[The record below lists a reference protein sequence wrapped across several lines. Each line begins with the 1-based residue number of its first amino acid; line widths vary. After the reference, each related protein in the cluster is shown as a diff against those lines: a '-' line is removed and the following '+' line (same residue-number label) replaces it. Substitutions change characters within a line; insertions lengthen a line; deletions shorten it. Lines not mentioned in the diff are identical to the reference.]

1 MSIGTQI
8 SSYLIPRAIWESGY
22 KSTAPLALPARD
34 ALDIERRWRK
44 GVILRNEAK
53 RYAICC
59 KRMQGM
65 ARELEILGAP
75 IPHSYVWKSYEHTE
89 GDGPRALAY
98 LAFFEYL
105 RRFYEPKRQGAG
117 AAPPGVKGLKY
128 DRIEAIFQPP
138 GQRLA
143 AYLDLLSQ
151 VQIESRLP
159 EMCLIAVSRAEVL
172 ALGFKVSPA
181 ECEAALRRRHSLA
194 AMCVKLDCGLVDVLD
209 LL

>member
-1 MSIGTQI
+1 MWIGTQI

-22 KSTAPLALPARD
+22 GSTPPLALPARD

-59 KRMQGM
+59 KRMQGI

-75 IPHSYVWKSYEHTE
+75 IPHSHVWKSYEHVE
-89 GDGPRALAY
+89 ANGPRALAY

-105 RRFYEPKRQGAG
+105 RRFYKPNRQGAG
-117 AAPPGVKGLKY
+117 TPSGEKGLKY
-128 DRIEAIFQPP
+128 DRVEAIFQPP
-138 GQRLA
+138 GERLV
-143 AYLDLLSQ
+143 AYLSLLSQ
-151 VQIESRLP
+151 VQLEPRLSD
-159 EMCLIAVSRAEVL
+159 MCLNAVRSAEVL
-172 ALGFKVSPA
+172 ALGFKVSPG
-181 ECEAALRRRHSLA
+181 ECEAALRHRHSLA
-194 AMCVKLDCGLVDVLD
+194 VMCVELDCGLVDVLD

>member
-22 KSTAPLALPARD
+22 ESTPPLALPARD

-59 KRMQGM
+59 KRMQGIV
-65 ARELEILGAP
+65 RELEIRRAP

-89 GDGPRALAY
+89 RGAPRALAY

-105 RRFYEPKRQGAG
+105 RRFYEPNRQGAG
-117 AAPPGVKGLKY
+117 AADPGPKGLKY

-138 GQRLA
+138 GQRLV
-143 AYLDLLSQ
+143 AYLNLLSQ
-151 VQIESRLP
+151 VKSESRLP
-159 EMCLIAVSRAEVL
+159 EMCLKAISRAEVL
-172 ALGFKVSPA
+172 PIGFKVSPA
-181 ECEAALRRRHSLA
+181 ECDAALRQRHSLA
-194 AMCVKLDCGLVDVLD
+194 SKCAELDCGLVDVVELV
-209 LL
+209 